1 MADQLASGSQVSGLE
16 KATALLLS
24 LGVETSSKVLQYLGE
39 AEMERLL
46 LTISESGS
54 VPTETRQTAL
64 EEAYALCISGVDLVG
79 GGTEYTRQ
87 LLARAVGPRRGAEI
101 LERISARQQI
111 SSFEMLRN
119 ADTSQVA
126 IMLQDEHPQTIA
138 LVLSYLEAKLAADI
152 LTNLPTDL
160 QIEVTLRLARMDRV
174 SPQVVQVVERNLK
187 QKLSGVLSAA
197 DFRATGGVNFLV
209 KMMNQVDRDV
219 QKRIFEAM
227 EPTDPKL
234 VEEIRAS
241 LFTFDDLA
249 GMDDRTM
256 QRVLREVNKNDL
268 ALSLKGAPEKLRE
281 LVYRNLSERA
291 RDSLREEIEILG
303 PQLAKDVYASQR
315 KIIELVR
322 ALEEAGEIV
331 IVGSGG
337 GSGDAVI
344 L

>member
-1 MADQLASGSQVSGLE
+1 MADQGSTITGLE

-24 LGVETSSKVLQYLGE
+24 LGVESSSRVLQYLGE

-54 VPTETRQTAL
+54 ISSGVRQTAL
-64 EEAYALCISGVDLVG
+64 EEAYALGISGVDLVG

-126 IMLQDEHPQTIA
+126 VLLQDEHPQTIA

-152 LTNLPTDL
+152 LTNLPSEL

-249 GMDDRTM
+249 AMDDRTM
-256 QRVLREVNKNDL
+256 QRITREVNKNDL
-268 ALSLKGAPEKLRE
+268 ALALKGAPEKLRE

-291 RDSLREEIEILG
+291 RESLKEEIEILG
-303 PQLAKDVYASQR
+303 PQLAKDVYAAQR

-331 IVGSGG
+331 IIGSGG